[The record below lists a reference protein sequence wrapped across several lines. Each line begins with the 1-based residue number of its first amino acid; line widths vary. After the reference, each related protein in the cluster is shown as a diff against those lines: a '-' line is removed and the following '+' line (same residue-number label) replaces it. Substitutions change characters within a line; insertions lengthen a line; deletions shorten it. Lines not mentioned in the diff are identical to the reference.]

1 MHSGVALSLVC
12 LMTLITGCYGPGFCR
27 LDGGGGHWQCIPCMP
42 REKGVSGR
50 KKKDFSGAVPRLML
64 VKDACLSQALKQHL
78 LGLSATEQHIFN
90 THELWGVW
98 VEVKV

>member
-1 MHSGVALSLVC
+1 MGQVSVGWVEVEATGNVC
-12 LMTLITGCYGPGFCR
+12 HAQGEMCE
-27 LDGGGGHWQCIPCMP
+27 W
-42 REKGVSGR
+42 EEE
-50 KKKDFSGAVPRLML
+50 KDFSGAVPRLML